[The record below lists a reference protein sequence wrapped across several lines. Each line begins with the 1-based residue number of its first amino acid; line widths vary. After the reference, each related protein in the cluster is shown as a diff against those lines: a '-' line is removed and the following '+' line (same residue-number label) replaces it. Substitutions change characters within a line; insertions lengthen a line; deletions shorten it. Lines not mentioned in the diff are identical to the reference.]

1 MKPSPAYH
9 AALEASKHVH
19 KGKQFTGKFLR
30 PHAPFIKEIIDRLGC
45 KTVLDYGC
53 GKGQQYEW
61 VIPSTGQTIE
71 QFWGATVTKY
81 DPAYPPFAKEP
92 EGKFDLV
99 ICTQVLG
106 AIPVSDIPWVV
117 DRLYA
122 LADKAIYV
130 SERLGD
136 ARKVLGDNSL
146 RPTEWDEF
154 EWTDALF
161 REEFAHDIEVTL
173 ALRAIV
179 DGEKI
184 TTHHR
189 PEHVYTYPTVDDDH
203 YDSGSDYDWSWVDV
217 EWPPGIRAMNHK
229 WTPHA

>member
-1 MKPSPAYH
+1 MNPSPAYY
-9 AALEASKHVH
+9 AALEASKQVH

-71 QFWGATVTKY
+71 QFWGVTVTKY

-92 EGKFDLV
+92 EGTFDLV

-106 AIPVSDIPWVV
+106 AIPVSDIPWVAG
-117 DRLYA
+117 RLYW
-122 LADKAIYV
+122 LADKALYV
-130 SERLGD
+130 SERLGT
-136 ARKVLGDNSL
+136 ARKELGNNTL
-146 RPTEWDEF
+146 RPTDWSLDK
-154 EWTDALF
+154 WQSALSLNKNYSEDF
-161 REEFAHDIEVTL
+161 NPEIEVTL
-173 ALRAIV
+173 ATRTIV

-184 TTHHR
+184 TNHSR
-189 PEHVYTYPTVDDDH
+189 ISRRWPKWQPVI
-203 YDSGSDYDWSWVDV
+203 
-217 EWPPGIRAMNHK
+217 WPPGIRAMNHK
-229 WTPHA
+229 WTPHD

>member
-1 MKPSPAYH
+1 MSKPSVAYH
-9 AALEASKHVH
+9 AALEASKQVH

-71 QFWGATVTKY
+71 QFWGVTVTKY

-117 DRLYA
+117 SRLYN

-136 ARKVLGDNSL
+136 ARKVLGDNAL
-146 RPTEWDEF
+146 RPTEWTER
-154 EWTDALF
+154 EWQNAIG
-161 REEFAHDIEVTL
+161 RETNIEVTL
-173 ALRAIV
+173 ATRSIV
-179 DGEKI
+179 DGHKI
-184 TTHHR
+184 TSHTDFDGWNC
-189 PEHVYTYPTVDDDH
+189 EWCPT
-203 YDSGSDYDWSWVDV
+203 

>member
-71 QFWGATVTKY
+71 QFWGVTVTKY
-81 DPAYPPFAKEP
+81 DPAYLPFAKEP
-92 EGKFDLV
+92 EGKFDIVL
-99 ICTQVLG
+99 CTQVLG
-106 AIPVSDIPWVV
+106 AIPFVDRQWVV
-117 DRLYA
+117 NRLYSFA
-122 LADKAIYV
+122 TKAIYI
-130 SERLGD
+130 SERLGA

-146 RPTEWDEF
+146 RGADWSAAEWQFGVLPESG
-154 EWTDALF
+154 EAPV
-161 REEFAHDIEVTL
+161 EVTL
-173 ALRAIV
+173 ATRKIV
-179 DGEKI
+179 DGAKI
-184 TTHHR
+184 TSHWRVQGKEPWTS
-189 PEHVYTYPTVDDDH
+189 VI
-203 YDSGSDYDWSWVDV
+203 
-217 EWPPGIRAMNHK
+217 WPPGIRAMNHK
-229 WTPHA
+229 WMPHA

>member
-9 AALEASKHVH
+9 AALEASKEIH

-30 PHAPFIKEIIDRLGC
+30 PHAPFIKEIIDRMGC

-71 QFWGATVTKY
+71 QYWGVTVTKY

-106 AIPVSDIPWVV
+106 AIPVSDLPWVIG
-117 DRLYA
+117 RLNSIAIKA
-122 LADKAIYV
+122 LYV
-130 SERLGD
+130 SERLHTP
-136 ARKVLGDNSL
+136 RKQIADNSK
-146 RPTEWDEF
+146 RPA
-154 EWTDALF
+154 WTVKDWQKALP
-161 REEFAHDIEVTL
+161 RNNTMDPDYCVGIEITL
-173 ALRAIV
+173 ATREIIN
-179 DGEKI
+179 GEKI
-184 TTHHR
+184 TKHSR
-189 PEHVYTYPTVDDDH
+189 ISDDF
-203 YDSGSDYDWSWVDV
+203 WFPVK
-217 EWPPGIRAMNHK
+217 WPKGVTAMNHK
-229 WTPHA
+229 WAPENA

>member
-1 MKPSPAYH
+1 MVKPSPAYH
-9 AALEASKHVH
+9 AALEASKQVH

-71 QFWGATVTKY
+71 QFWGVTVTKY
-81 DPAYPPFAKEP
+81 DPAYQPFAKEP

-122 LADKAIYV
+122 LANKAIYV

-136 ARKVLGDNSL
+136 ARKVLGDNAL
-146 RPTEWDEF
+146 RPTDWSEQKWKHE
-154 EWTDALF
+154 LL
-161 REEFAHDIEVTL
+161 REPLVDKIETTL
-173 ALRAIV
+173 ALRRLV
-179 DGEKI
+179 PVNVKI
-184 TTHHR
+184 TTHYR
-189 PEHVYTYPTVDDDH
+189 PELAYCVVAPTPNGTDNWKRGWWWREVF
-203 YDSGSDYDWSWVDV
+203 
-217 EWPPGIRAMNHK
+217 WPDGIRAMNHK
-229 WTPHA
+229 WTP

>member
-9 AALEASKHVH
+9 AALEASKQVH

-61 VIPSTGQTIE
+61 IIPSTGQTIE
-71 QFWGATVTKY
+71 QFWGVSVTKY
-81 DPAYPPFAKEP
+81 DPAYKKFEAEP
-92 EGKFDLV
+92 EGTFDLV

-106 AIPVSDIPWVV
+106 AIPVSDISWVI
-117 DRLYA
+117 DRLYSLANKA
-122 LADKAIYV
+122 LYI

-136 ARKVLGDNSL
+136 ARKVLGDNDL
-146 RPTEWDEF
+146 RPTNWDANK
-154 EWTDALF
+154 WARRIDSVSAG
-161 REEFAHDIEVTL
+161 RNIEVTL
-173 ALRAIV
+173 ATRAIV
-179 DGEKI
+179 NGEKI
-184 TTHHR
+184 TSHLR
-189 PEHVYTYPTVDDDH
+189 SSDDH
-203 YDSGSDYDWSWVDV
+203 LFYQPVI
-217 EWPPGIRAMNHK
+217 WPPGIRAMNHK

>member
-1 MKPSPAYH
+1 MTPSPAYH
-9 AALEASKHVH
+9 AALEASKQVH

-30 PHAPFIKEIIDRLGC
+30 PHAPFVKEIIDRLGC

-71 QFWGATVTKY
+71 QFWGVTVTKY

-106 AIPVSDIPWVV
+106 TIPMDDMPWVIEQV
-117 DRLYA
+117 YRRA
-122 LADKAIYV
+122 TKAAYI
-130 SERLGD
+130 SERLGE
-136 ARKVLGDNSL
+136 ARKILGDNSA
-146 RPTEWDEF
+146 RPSGWKPEHWMT
-154 EWTDALF
+154 ALSG
-161 REEFAHDIEVTL
+161 EPEIEVTL
-173 ALRAIV
+173 ATRETV
-179 DGEKI
+179 FFQKYTKHFRCSDGE
-184 TTHHR
+184 TWE
-189 PEHVYTYPTVDDDH
+189 PVN
-203 YDSGSDYDWSWVDV
+203 
-217 EWPPGIRAMNHK
+217 WPPGIRAMNHK